1 MRAGSEDKDTL
12 VSAANKANR
21 QRNNIVLQAYTIMYT
36 KKGWISLRGIQP
48 FFVYYLS
55 TCVWYRNYPIP
66 VIILHDTC
74 NHATRYR

>member
-1 MRAGSEDKDTL
+1 MRTGSEDKDTL
-12 VSAANKANR
+12 VSAANKAKR

-55 TCVWYRNYPIP
+55 TRVWYLNYPIH
-66 VIILHDTC
+66 VM
-74 NHATRYR
+74 